1 LHSRQRRVQGTTS
14 RRALETG
21 CLQTTHTPYV
31 PCSIRASVLLRDDH
45 LFGASGSEAP
55 LPHRHW
61 GLINHISLQ
70 APGGPAPGTEP
81 RLGQPTTHRASPAA
95 VDCIGVNSDG
105 PTAVHNGYRVLIR
118 RIEPRE
124 ALEFLGQFSS
134 GIVSATI
141 KSGTNDF
148 HVRSEDPRS
157 KMSFSFLWIT
167 RGSALTILT
176 LRNHCLGTT
185 FGLGQP

>member
-105 PTAVHNGYRVLIR
+105 PTAVLCERKPSLAYAPGFYTLRTPCAYARPHSR
-118 RIEPRE
+118 
-124 ALEFLGQFSS
+124 ATFSS
-134 GIVSATI
+134 RPE
-141 KSGTNDF
+141 
-148 HVRSEDPRS
+148 H
-157 KMSFSFLWIT
+157 
-167 RGSALTILT
+167 
-176 LRNHCLGTT
+176 
-185 FGLGQP
+185 GLSMLE